1 MKTLMLGNEAAA
13 RGLFEAGCSFV
24 SSYPGTPSTEITECA
39 AKYPEIYAEWA
50 PNEKVAMEAAFGASL
65 SGRRSFCG
73 MKHVGLNVAAD
84 PLFTL
89 SYTGVRG
96 GMVIG
101 VADDAGMHSSQNEQD
116 SRHYAIAAKLPM
128 LEPSDAAESL
138 AFAKLAYELSEKF
151 DTPVLLKMCTRVAHA
166 QSVVETSER
175 QEVAPIP
182 YEKDIAKFV
191 MMPACAKARH
201 PIVEQRTLA
210 LQAWAETADVNRV
223 EDGADH
229 SIKIENL
236 LIDTGFNAETA
247 AKLFAPGDIVTFA
260 AKPAQLQNGR
270 LAGPAL
276 DDRIGCVAVLAAA
289 EEIAAEKPDCRV
301 TVMLSSMEE
310 VGGQGAGTG
319 GFAVMPDYAIAV
331 DVSFGDGF
339 GCAPEKTAPLGGGTM
354 LGYAPILDRE
364 FTLKLKKLA
373 ETHEIPVQHE
383 PMGGRTGTD
392 ADELAIAGQGVRTA
406 LLSIPL
412 RSMHTVAETI
422 DPEDVVNTAR
432 LMALAAKEGI

>member
-1 MKTLMLGNEAAA
+1 MNITAEKITAAA
-13 RGLFEAGCSFV
+13 KKLCKA
-24 SSYPGTPSTEITECA
+24 PGPSGRECA
-39 AKYPEIYAEWA
+39 AFA
-50 PNEKVAMEAAFGASL
+50 
-65 SGRRSFCG
+65 
-73 MKHVGLNVAAD
+73 
-84 PLFTL
+84 
-89 SYTGVRG
+89 
-96 GMVIG
+96 
-101 VADDAGMHSSQNEQD
+101 
-116 SRHYAIAAKLPM
+116 AAKELLAPLGEVTRTPLGSLLCCVNEGKEGAPHLLLEAHLDQIGFIVTRVEEGFLRFSKVGGIDARWLP
-128 LEPSDAAESL
+128 A
-138 AFAKLAYELSEKF
+138 
-151 DTPVLLKMCTRVAHA
+151 TPVVIHA
-166 QSVVETSER
+166 EKGDYPGIITSV
-175 QEVAPIP
+175 PP
-182 YEKDIAKFV
+182 
-191 MMPACAKARH
+191 H
-201 PIVEQRTLA
+201 LA
-210 LQAWAETADVNRV
+210 G
-223 EDGADH
+223 DGADH

-236 LIDTGFNAETA
+236 LIDTGFTAETA

-310 VGGQGAGTG
+310 VGGQGAETG